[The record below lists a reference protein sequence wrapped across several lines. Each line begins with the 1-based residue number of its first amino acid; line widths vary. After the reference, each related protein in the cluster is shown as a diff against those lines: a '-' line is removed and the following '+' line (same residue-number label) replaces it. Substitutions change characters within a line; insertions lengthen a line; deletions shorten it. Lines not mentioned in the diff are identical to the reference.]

1 MRIPLALSV
10 ALLAGPAMG
19 QVVPF
24 QGPNALAERHRYEM
38 DRLRAQSDQRD
49 AFAKQQ
55 QLNSRLTV
63 LELQA
68 ARQPDLVQPAPIP
81 PLRTV
86 EQARAER
93 EAATRRRE
101 ATTQGVGQIDAWLDR
116 DPN

>member
-10 ALLAGPAMG
+10 ALLAGPALG

-24 QGPNALAERHRYEM
+24 HGPNAVGDRHRYEM
-38 DRLRAQSDQRD
+38 DRLRNQADQR
-49 AFAKQQ
+49 ATFARQQ
-55 QLNSRLTV
+55 RLESRLTG
-63 LELQA
+63 LDLQS
-68 ARQPDLVQPAPIP
+68 ARQPEPVQPAPIA

-101 ATTQGVGQIDAWLDR
+101 ATAQGVGQIDAWLDR
-116 DPN
+116 PRR